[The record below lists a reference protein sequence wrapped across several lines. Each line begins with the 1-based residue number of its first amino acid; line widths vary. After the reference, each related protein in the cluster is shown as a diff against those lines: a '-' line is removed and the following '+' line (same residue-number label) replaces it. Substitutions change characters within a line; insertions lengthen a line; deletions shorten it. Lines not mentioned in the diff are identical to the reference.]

1 MRGGLS
7 DDVLFFDIVARSR
20 SLTEAA
26 REFGVSVSAV
36 SKRLA
41 QIESRLGVPLIQ
53 RTTRRLSLTP
63 EGERYAAGAAR
74 IAAEL
79 EQLEDSVAEQ
89 HGELRG
95 RLHVRST
102 IGLGRAHIA
111 DLVAE
116 FVGAH
121 PQSQIDLELSSAP
134 LNIAGT
140 GFDID
145 IHVGALPDSRL
156 TATRLCRNRRIVCA
170 APEYLR
176 EHGAPATTAELDRH
190 NCIVLRENE
199 SDYALWRF
207 VEPDGKESAVRVTG
221 NLVSNDGDVIVG
233 WCLEGRGL
241 IMRSLWHVG
250 PLLRAGALVRVL
262 PEIDTPSADIYATYA
277 AAPAVPRR
285 TRALL
290 DHLERGLAA
299 RIDQS

>member
-1 MRGGLS
+1 MRGGGA
-7 DDVLFFDIVARSR
+7 DDILFFDVVARSR

-26 REFGVSVSAV
+26 REFGLSVSAV
-36 SKRLA
+36 SKRLTQLEA
-41 QIESRLGVPLIQ
+41 RLGVPLIQ
-53 RTTRRLSLTP
+53 RTTRRFTLTP

-74 IAAEL
+74 LAAQWE
-79 EQLEDSVAEQ
+79 ELEDSIAEQ
-89 HGELRG
+89 HGDLRG

-116 FVGAH
+116 FVAAH
-121 PQSQIDLELSSAP
+121 PLVRIDLELSSVP

-140 GFDID
+140 GFDLD
-145 IHVGALPDSRL
+145 IHVGTLPDSRL
-156 TATRLCRNRRIVCA
+156 NARRLCRNRRIVCA

-176 EHGAPATTAELDRH
+176 VHGAPQRLSELERH

-207 VEPDGKESAVRVTG
+207 EQPETAVRVAG
-221 NLVSNDGDVIVG
+221 NLVSNDGDVITR

-241 IMRSLWHVG
+241 IMRSLWQVA
-250 PLLRAGALVRVL
+250 PLLRDGSLIHVL
-262 PEIDTPSADIYATYA
+262 ADFPTPSADIYATYTDS
-277 AAPAVPRR
+277 PALPRR

-290 DHLERGLAA
+290 DFLEQGLEA
-299 RIDQS
+299 RITRS

>member
-1 MRGGLS
+1 MRGGFA
-7 DDVLFFDIVARSR
+7 DDILFFDVVARSR

-26 REFGVSVSAV
+26 REFGISVSAV

-41 QIESRLGVPLIQ
+41 QLEDRLGVPLVQ
-53 RTTRRLSLTP
+53 RTTRRFTLTP

-74 IAAEL
+74 LTAEL
-79 EQLEDSVAEQ
+79 EELEDSIAEQ
-89 HGELRG
+89 HADLRG

-116 FVGAH
+116 FAALH
-121 PQSQIDLELSSAP
+121 PRVQVDLELSSVP

-140 GFDID
+140 GFDLD
-145 IHVGALPDSRL
+145 IHVGSLPDSRL
-156 TATRLCRNRRIVCA
+156 TAKRLCRNRRIVCA
-170 APEYLR
+170 APRYLA
-176 EHGAPATTAELDRH
+176 EHGTPRQLSDLERH

-207 VEPDGKESAVRVTG
+207 DQPETAVRVAG
-221 NLVSNDGDVIVG
+221 NLVSNDGDVITR

-241 IMRSLWHVG
+241 IMRSLWHVA
-250 PLLRAGALVRVL
+250 PLLRGEALVHVL
-262 PEIDTPSADIYATYA
+262 PEIPTPSADIYATYTDS
-277 AAPAVPRR
+277 PALPRR

-290 DHLERGLAA
+290 DHLERGLNA
-299 RIDQS
+299 RITPS

>member
-1 MRGGLS
+1 MRGGGS
-7 DDVLFFDIVARSR
+7 DDILFFDVVARSR

-41 QIESRLGVPLIQ
+41 QLESRLGVPLVQ
-53 RTTRRLSLTP
+53 RTTRRFTLTP

-74 IAAEL
+74 LAAQL
-79 EQLEDSVAEQ
+79 EELEDSVAEQ
-89 HGELRG
+89 RGELRG
-95 RLHVRST
+95 RVHVRST

-116 FVGAH
+116 FVVEH
-121 PQSQIDLELSSAP
+121 PLVRVDLELSSVP

-140 GFDID
+140 GFDLD

-156 TATRLCRNRRIVCA
+156 IARRLCRNRRIVCA
-170 APEYLR
+170 APAYLR
-176 EHGAPATTAELDRH
+176 EHGTPERLSDLERH
-190 NCIVLRENE
+190 NCLVLREND

-207 VEPDGKESAVRVTG
+207 ERPETALRVAG
-221 NLVSNDGDVIVG
+221 NLVSNDGDVITR

-241 IMRSLWHVG
+241 IMRSLWQVA
-250 PLLRAGALVRVL
+250 PMLRAGALIQVL
-262 PEIDTPSADIYATYA
+262 PDIPTPSADIYATYA
-277 AAPAVPRR
+277 DAPARR

-290 DHLERGLAA
+290 DFFERGLDA
-299 RIDQS
+299 RIDPL